1 MNSFNKKSATQS
13 IARERENENIDFQTR
28 RWTNRKTKKQ
38 IERLKQI
45 KMNQSESPE
54 QQDVQFNVIVWA
66 IENKL

>member
-38 IERLKQI
+38 IER
-45 KMNQSESPE
+45 
-54 QQDVQFNVIVWA
+54 
-66 IENKL
+66 